1 MPGKKYAPRQLRLV
15 NVGEL
20 DDGAE
25 NPEDGDVAD
34 ASWESI
40 MEDIA
45 RMAVRLGFRL
55 KSIPESGEDM
65 EELAA

>member
-15 NVGEL
+15 SVGES
-20 DDGAE
+20 DSGAE

-55 KSIPESGEDM
+55 TPVPESGEDTD
-65 EELAA
+65 ELAA